1 MPHSPYSNHTRPPV
15 WRDLEKFRHLR
26 KKLMSLGKF
35 LVWFILYLA
44 NTYHVIDYA
53 TGQIFIVVNGQ
64 RLKNDLAIW
73 SHCRP
78 LCLVNHGLYSR
89 PGLCNFSLMIFLG
102 NLIRYPLAKFYI
114 ISNDARN
121 GILLIG
127 WNILKNVI

>member
-1 MPHSPYSNHTRPPV
+1 
-15 WRDLEKFRHLR
+15 
-26 KKLMSLGKF
+26 MSLGKF

-73 SHCRP
+73 S
-78 LCLVNHGLYSR
+78 LCQVNHGLYSR
-89 PGLCNFSLMIFLG
+89 PGLFNLSLMIFLG